1 MSVLNLRHKLG
12 ELEDCP
18 EDIAELF
25 AAIIEHVAEM
35 EVKIQEIMPE
45 FN

>member
-1 MSVLNLRHKLG
+1 MSVLDLRHKLG

-18 EDIAELF
+18 EDVAELF
-25 AAIIEHVAEM
+25 AAVIEQIAEM
-35 EVKIQEIMPE
+35 DNKLTQIMPE

>member
-1 MSVLNLRHKLG
+1 MSVLDLRHRLG
-12 ELEDCP
+12 LLEDCP

-35 EVKIQEIMPE
+35 ENKLEQIMPE